1 MKTLHTVVMA
11 LAMSAISLKGM
22 AQKENLAEDNVPA
35 EGTEVIALK
44 WGAVYPAPVIS
55 SFTCSVNSSAEAG
68 AVLRLID
75 LSGRTALERPVVLAQ
90 GDNRFEVSMAD
101 MAPGMYQLV
110 LQTDTKRLTFKL
122 LKSQ

>member
-1 MKTLHTVVMA
+1 MRILNIVLLA
-11 LAMSAISLKGM
+11 LAMSAISLKGV
-22 AQKENLAEDNVPA
+22 AQKDNLAEDNVPA
-35 EGTEVIALK
+35 EGTEATILK

-75 LSGRTALERPVVLAQ
+75 ISGRTALERPVALAQ